1 MAHLSDWMS
10 RHGLE
15 RLSREDIVAFCA
27 DRRAAGHSARVTPGS
42 LASLQQFL
50 QERGLLWV
58 LPPVAAAVGP
68 LETLLARYGRYLV
81 EDRGINHSSVS
92 RRLRAARLFLAE
104 YPGLLSGESVIGATA
119 VSAFCTRELPRRSGP
134 GAQSLATALR
144 SFLRFLH
151 IEGVVQSPL
160 AQAVPRVANHKG
172 AGLPRGLPVATVAM
186 LLESCDR
193 RTNTGRR
200 DYAILL
206 LLARLGLRAGEVAA
220 LRLEDLKWRSGEFT
234 VQGKGARQDRLPL
247 PVDVGTALSEY
258 IRRSRPRADTRA
270 VFLRINAPIAGLGS
284 GGVSMVVRT
293 ACHRCGIPRIGA
305 HRLRHTLASE
315 LLGKGS
321 SLVEVGQVLRH
332 CDVETTA
339 IYAKVDLLALDEL
352 VVAWPGDAA

>member
-1 MAHLSDWMS
+1 MAHLSDWMG

-15 RLSREDIVAFCA
+15 TLSQEHIVAFCA

-50 QERGLLWV
+50 QEQGLLWIP
-58 LPPVAAAVGP
+58 PPVAAVGP
-68 LETLLARYGRYLV
+68 LDTLLARYRRYLV

-92 RRLRAARLFLAE
+92 QRLRAARLFLAE
-104 YPGLLSGESVIGATA
+104 YPGVVSGESVIGAAA

-134 GAQSLATALR
+134 GAQSLASALR

-151 IEGVVQSPL
+151 IEGVVGSPL

-186 LLESCDR
+186 LLKSCDR
-193 RTNTGRR
+193 RTNIGRR

-220 LRLEDLKWRSGEFT
+220 LRLEDLKWRSGELT

-258 IRRSRPRADTRA
+258 LRRGRPRADTRA
-270 VFLRINAPIAGLGS
+270 VFLKINAPIAGLGS
-284 GGVSMVVRT
+284 GGVSMVVRA

-315 LLGKGS
+315 LLRKGS

-339 IYAKVDLLALDEL
+339 IYAKVDLLALDAL
-352 VVAWPGDAA
+352 VVAWPGEVA